1 MVIYKGFE
9 KMKNILLNNIISKSK
24 RNMNIQSIIG
34 SVIIIM
40 VIYDAFYYKVVAV
53 DIIFLILG
61 IILLFFAY
69 MQIIELD
76 TLRKGV
82 L

>member
-1 MVIYKGFE
+1 MI
-9 KMKNILLNNIISKSK
+9 
-24 RNMNIQSIIG
+24 IQSIIG

-69 MQIIELD
+69 MQIKELD